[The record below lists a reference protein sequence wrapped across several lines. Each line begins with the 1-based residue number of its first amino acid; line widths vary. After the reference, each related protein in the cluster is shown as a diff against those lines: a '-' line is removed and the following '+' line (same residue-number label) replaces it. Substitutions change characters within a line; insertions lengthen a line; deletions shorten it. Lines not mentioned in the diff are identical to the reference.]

1 MVSIKYNS
9 SFKIQQL
16 QNHVVIIFVI
26 VNSNSTSHSE
36 IKRLE
41 KKLGRDRRKIPPSIL
56 LQLLLFPSY
65 TPLSPSTS
73 SYTSSTSSYTSLSPP
88 ASVLYSFISSFLR
101 LIILNLLLPPSYN
114 PLSTHTFVLYSF
126 ISSYLRPI
134 LLYLL
139 LPSSYNPLSPPTSV
153 LYSFISSYLLLCSFI
168 SSYLR
173 PKLLYL
179 PYLRPMLLYL
189 LLPPFYAPLSP
200 PTSVHPGV

>member
-41 KKLGRDRRKIPPSIL
+41 KKLGRDRRKIPHPIL

-73 SYTSSTSSYTSLSPP
+73 SNTSSTSSYTFLSPP

-101 LIILNLLLPPSYN
+101 LIILYLLLPPSYT
-114 PLSTHTFVLYSF
+114 PLSPPTFF
-126 ISSYLRPI
+126 FA
-134 LLYLL
+134 
-139 LPSSYNPLSPPTSV
+139 PLSPPTSV
-153 LYSFISSYLLLCSFI
+153 LSSFISLTSVRCSFI

-173 PKLLYL
+173 S
-179 PYLRPMLLYL
+179 MLLYL
-189 LLPPFYAPLSP
+189 LLPPSILGSEAPLTEPALS
-200 PTSVHPGV
+200 S